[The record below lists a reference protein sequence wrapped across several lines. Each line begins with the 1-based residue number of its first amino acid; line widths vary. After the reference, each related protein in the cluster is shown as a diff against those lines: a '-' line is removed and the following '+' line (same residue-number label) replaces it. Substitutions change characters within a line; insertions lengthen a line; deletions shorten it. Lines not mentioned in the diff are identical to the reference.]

1 MKYQKKY
8 IYIYKYMYIY
18 IYIYPED
25 IVSYNKIIMKYLK
38 IINLLHNPLNQPSK
52 FRIKKELQ

>member
-8 IYIYKYMYIY
+8 IYICIY
-18 IYIYPED
+18 INIYIDIYPED

-38 IINLLHNPLNQPSK
+38 VINLLHNPLNQPSK
-52 FRIKKELQ
+52 FRTKKGLQ

>member
-1 MKYQKKY
+1 M
-8 IYIYKYMYIY
+8 YIYKYIY

-38 IINLLHNPLNQPSK
+38 VINLLHNPLNQPSK
-52 FRIKKELQ
+52 FRTKKGLQ

>member
-1 MKYQKKY
+1 
-8 IYIYKYMYIY
+8 MYIY

-25 IVSYNKIIMKYLK
+25 IVSYNK